1 MRVEEMRTFC
11 FYDHLIL
18 KQKTISDISTFE
30 NKALYMY
37 RSTCIINYSKWCT
50 KKRNFINI
58 HS

>member
-1 MRVEEMRTFC
+1 MRAEEMRTFC

-50 KKRNFINI
+50 KKRNFI
-58 HS
+58 